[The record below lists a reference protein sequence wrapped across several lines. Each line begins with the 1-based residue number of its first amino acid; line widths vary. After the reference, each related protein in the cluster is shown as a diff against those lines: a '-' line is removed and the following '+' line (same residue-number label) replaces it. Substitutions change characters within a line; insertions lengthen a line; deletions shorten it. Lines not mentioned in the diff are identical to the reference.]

1 MPSRKMRSGT
11 RAGHTCPAA
20 FLVVEANIFAHRS
33 FQDQIA
39 GCRIVREG
47 IAQLLRDPRGLA
59 MDLATM
65 ARRIFCGFTHKP
77 EVACSTFQ
85 QLTGPRTPITLK
97 FNTPISLKFHRV
109 FTHKAEVPP
118 MCPRFAGPPTPPMSD
133 LMSWQL

>member
-1 MPSRKMRSGT
+1 MPSRKMSSGT
-11 RAGHTCPAA
+11 RTGHTCPAT

-85 QLTGPRTPITLK
+85 QLTGPRTTITLK

-109 FTHKAEVPP
+109 LNFSV
-118 MCPRFAGPPTPPMSD
+118 MGVRGPVSC
-133 LMSWQL
+133 